1 MARICVSSEEARN
14 CGSVNGRGSSIG
26 RRRFTSTTANA
37 PSSIAANTSSAI
49 VVDQSCQP
57 STSAAVRSA
66 KPAPRVPVTMFPASP
81 LKSIEARAD
90 Y

>member
-1 MARICVSSEEARN
+1 MEARN

-49 VVDQSCQP
+49 VVVLDQSCRP

-66 KPAPRVPVTMFPASP
+66 MPAPRVPVPMFPASP